1 MWENPLAYKFP
12 KTRTLSGHR
21 LELCMYTRKWYRLQF
36 RSLSGQRCNL
46 TWCFNVK
53 TPYTSQIALFPQ
65 KLHFLQFQGLRGVY
79 LQTDTCQNFNSKL
92 AFFLVKMHHI
102 FGQKHPFYTY
112 ENALFSAVIS
122 KGATIFHTHWSDHLE
137 ISTLWHS
144 NSQNSLSCT
153 HPTRIQVYFTKQ
165 TKINVF
171 FMDNVPN

>member
-12 KTRTLSGHR
+12 KTLYKNLVGAPIGI
-21 LELCMYTRKWYRLQF
+21 MQYTRKWYRLQF

-112 ENALFSAVIS
+112 ENALFPLLAP
-122 KGATIFHTHWSDHLE
+122 KGLSSVEHAHTS
-137 ISTLWHS
+137 S
-144 NSQNSLSCT
+144 
-153 HPTRIQVYFTKQ
+153 
-165 TKINVF
+165 
-171 FMDNVPN
+171 